1 MGPVAPRPSL
11 PLEQSTGSRRL
22 KVATNTTMFNR
33 MSGDMDLNAGT
44 IADAQDTVAELGARL
59 FELFIQTASG
69 RQTSSEL
76 LGFGDDDFVPWQTGI
91 VT

>member
-1 MGPVAPRPSL
+1 MAAASPRGAQ
-11 PLEQSTGSRRL
+11 EGH
-22 KVATNTTMFNR
+22 
-33 MSGDMDLNAGT
+33 GT
-44 IADAQDTVAELGARL
+44 IADAQDTVAEVGARL